1 MKNNIKKVLR
11 EGLLPVSKNILNVE
25 VSRPSQM
32 LIIMRGVP

>member
-1 MKNNIKKVLR
+1 MKNDIKKVLR
-11 EGLLPVSKNILNVE
+11 EGLLPESKNILNVK